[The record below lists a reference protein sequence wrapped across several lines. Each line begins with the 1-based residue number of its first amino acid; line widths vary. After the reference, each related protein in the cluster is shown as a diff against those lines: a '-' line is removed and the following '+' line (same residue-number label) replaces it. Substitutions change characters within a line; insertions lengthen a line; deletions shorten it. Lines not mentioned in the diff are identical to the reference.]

1 MNMKYLFGS
10 IFALYSS
17 NLFATANDWQLSFQ
31 NPATDLMQEVIDLHD
46 LILIMMTVIT
56 LFVLFLLFYVSF
68 RFSAKRNPTPST
80 TTHNT
85 ILEVL
90 WTALPVV
97 ILVVMAVPSFKLLY
111 KQEKSDS
118 YDMTVKVIG
127 HQWYWEYEYPDHG
140 DFYFE
145 SYMIQDED
153 LQEGDLRLL
162 TVDNPLIIPANK
174 NVQILITAGDVLH
187 SWAVPSMGIKTDA
200 VPGRLNETWV
210 NVKEPGT
217 YRGQCSEIC
226 GTGHGFM
233 PVVVKV
239 LPENEFMAWVNEAK
253 NNYAINE
260 DIQPITSSENEE
272 LVLSK
277 NEVIKLE
284 FEENKL

>member
-1 MNMKYLFGS
+1 MKS
-10 IFALYSS
+10 IFSVFFFLVSFEA
-17 NLFATANDWQLSFQ
+17 FGKQATDWQLSFQ
-31 NPATDLMQEVIDLHD
+31 NPATDLMGSVVGLHNI
-46 LILIMMTVIT
+46 ILIVMTLVT

-68 RFSAKRNPTPST
+68 RFSAKRNPIPST

-85 ILEVL
+85 VVEVL
-90 WTALPVV
+90 WTAIPIV
-97 ILVVMAVPSFKLLY
+97 ILVVLAIPSFKLLY
-111 KQEKSDS
+111 QQEKSEN

-162 TVDNPLIIPANK
+162 TVDNPLVIPANK
-174 NVQILITAGDVLH
+174 NIQILITAGDVLH
-187 SWAVPSMGIKTDA
+187 SWAVPSMGLKTDA

-210 NVKEPGT
+210 NVKEPGI

-239 LPENEFMAWVNEAK
+239 LPESEFIAWANEAK

-260 DIQPITSSENEE
+260 DIKTNETNEE
-272 LVLSK
+272 IIISQNNL
-277 NEVIKLE
+277 IKLE
-284 FEENKL
+284 ENNL

>member
-1 MNMKYLFGS
+1 MKSLFTV
-10 IFALYSS
+10 IFVFLTS
-17 NLFATANDWQLSFQ
+17 NLYAVATDWQLSFQ
-31 NPATDLMQEVIDLHD
+31 NPATDLMQKVVTLHD
-46 LILIMMTVIT
+46 GILIVMTVVT

-68 RFSAKRNPTPST
+68 RFSAKRNPIPST

-85 ILEVL
+85 IIEVL
-90 WTALPVV
+90 WTAIPVV
-97 ILVVMAVPSFKLLY
+97 ILVVIAIPSFKLLY
-111 KQEKSDS
+111 EQEKSDS

-145 SYMIQDED
+145 SYMVEDED
-153 LQEGDLRLL
+153 LQQGDLRLL
-162 TVDNPLIIPANK
+162 TVDNPLVIPANK
-174 NVQILITAGDVLH
+174 NVQILISAGDVLH

-210 NVKEPGT
+210 NVREPGT

-226 GTGHGFM
+226 GRGHGFM

-260 DIQPITSSENEE
+260 NINLNKSSEDEE
-272 LVLSK
+272 IIISENKIIEL
-277 NEVIKLE
+277 
-284 FEENKL
+284 EENKL

>member
-1 MNMKYLFGS
+1 MRS
-10 IFALYSS
+10 IFSVFFFLVSFEA
-17 NLFATANDWQLSFQ
+17 FGKQATDWQLSFQ
-31 NPATDLMQEVIDLHD
+31 NPATDLMGSVVGLHNI
-46 LILIMMTVIT
+46 ILIVMTLVT

-68 RFSAKRNPTPST
+68 RFSAKRNPIPST

-85 ILEVL
+85 VVEVL
-90 WTALPVV
+90 WTAIPIV
-97 ILVVMAVPSFKLLY
+97 ILVVLAIPSFKLLY
-111 KQEKSDS
+111 QQEKSEN

-162 TVDNPLIIPANK
+162 TVDNPLVIPANK
-174 NVQILITAGDVLH
+174 NIQILITAGDVLH
-187 SWAVPSMGIKTDA
+187 SWAVPSMGLKTDA

-210 NVKEPGT
+210 NVKEPGI

-239 LPENEFMAWVNEAK
+239 LPESEFIAWANEAK

-260 DIQPITSSENEE
+260 DIKTNETNEE
-272 LVLSK
+272 IIISQNNL
-277 NEVIKLE
+277 IKLE
-284 FEENKL
+284 ENNL

>member
-1 MNMKYLFGS
+1 MKLLFTA
-10 IFALYSS
+10 FFVTLTS
-17 NLFATANDWQLSFQ
+17 NLYAVAKDWQLSFQ
-31 NPATDLMQEVIDLHD
+31 NPATDLMQKVVSLHD
-46 LILIMMTVIT
+46 LILIVMTVVT

-68 RFSAKRNPTPST
+68 RFSAKRNPIPST

-85 ILEVL
+85 IIEVL
-90 WTALPVV
+90 WTAIPIV
-97 ILVVMAVPSFKLLY
+97 ILVAIAIPSFKLLY
-111 KQEKSDS
+111 EQEKSDS

-145 SYMIQDED
+145 SYMVQDED

-162 TVDNPLIIPANK
+162 TVDNPLVIPANK
-174 NVQILITAGDVLH
+174 NVQILISAGDVLH

-226 GTGHGFM
+226 GSGHGFM

-239 LPENEFMAWVNEAK
+239 LPENEFMAWANEAK

-260 DIQPITSSENEE
+260 DIETNKTSEDEIIISENKI
-272 LVLSK
+272 L
-277 NEVIKLE
+277 KLE
-284 FEENKL
+284 ENRL

>member
-1 MNMKYLFGS
+1 MKS
-10 IFALYSS
+10 ILSVFFIFISFELYGKQ
-17 NLFATANDWQLSFQ
+17 ATDWQLSFQ
-31 NPATDLMQEVIDLHD
+31 NPATDLMGSVVGLHNV
-46 LILIMMTVIT
+46 ILIVMSLIT

-68 RFSAKRNPTPST
+68 RFSAKRNPIPST
-80 TTHNT
+80 RTHNT
-85 ILEVL
+85 VVEVL
-90 WTALPVV
+90 WTAIPIV
-97 ILVVMAVPSFKLLY
+97 ILVVLAVPSFKLLY
-111 KQEKSDS
+111 QQEKSEN

-153 LQEGDLRLL
+153 LKEGDLRLL
-162 TVDNPLIIPANK
+162 TVDNPLVIPANK

-187 SWAVPSMGIKTDA
+187 SWAVPSMGLKTDA

-210 NVKEPGT
+210 NVKEPGI

-226 GTGHGFM
+226 GSGHGFM

-239 LPENEFMAWVNEAK
+239 LPEREFMAWANEAK

-260 DIQPITSSENEE
+260 DIEIDKPEE
-272 LVLSK
+272 
-277 NEVIKLE
+277 EIVISQNNIIQL
-284 FEENKL
+284 EENNL

>member
-1 MNMKYLFGS
+1 MKKLFS
-10 IFALYSS
+10 IIFVFLTS
-17 NLFATANDWQLSFQ
+17 NLYAVATDWQLSFQ
-31 NPATDLMQEVIDLHD
+31 NPATDLMKKVISLHNG
-46 LILIMMTVIT
+46 ILIVMTAIT

-68 RFSAKRNPTPST
+68 RFSAKRNPVPST

-85 ILEVL
+85 VIEVL
-90 WTALPVV
+90 WTAIPVV
-97 ILVVMAVPSFKLLY
+97 ILVIMAIPSFKLLY
-111 KQEKSDS
+111 EQEKSET

-145 SYMIQDED
+145 SYMVQDED

-162 TVDNPLIIPANK
+162 TVDNPLVIPANK
-174 NVQILITAGDVLH
+174 NVQILISAGDVLH

-210 NVKEPGT
+210 NVKEPGI

-239 LPENEFMAWVNEAK
+239 LPENEFIAWANEAK

-260 DIQPITSSENEE
+260 DININQPSEDKIIVSENKIIQLEE
-272 LVLSK
+272 K
-277 NEVIKLE
+277 KI
-284 FEENKL
+284 

>member
-1 MNMKYLFGS
+1 MKS
-10 IFALYSS
+10 IFSAFFFLVSS
-17 NLFATANDWQLSFQ
+17 KAFGKQATDWQLSFQ
-31 NPATDLMQEVIDLHD
+31 NPATDLMGSVVGLHNI
-46 LILIMMTVIT
+46 ILIVMTLVT

-68 RFSAKRNPTPST
+68 RFSAKRNPIPST
-80 TTHNT
+80 RTHNT
-85 ILEVL
+85 VVEVL
-90 WTALPVV
+90 WTAIPIV
-97 ILVVMAVPSFKLLY
+97 ILVVLAIPSFKLLY
-111 KQEKSDS
+111 QQEKSEN

-145 SYMIQDED
+145 SYMVQDAD

-162 TVDNPLIIPANK
+162 TVDNPLVIPANK
-174 NVQILITAGDVLH
+174 NIQILITAGDVLH
-187 SWAVPSMGIKTDA
+187 SWAVPSMGLKTDA

-210 NVKEPGT
+210 NVKEPGI

-239 LPENEFMAWVNEAK
+239 LPESEFIAWANEAK

-260 DIQPITSSENEE
+260 DIKTNETNEE
-272 LVLSK
+272 IIISQNNLIQL
-277 NEVIKLE
+277 
-284 FEENKL
+284 EENNL

>member
-1 MNMKYLFGS
+1 MKS
-10 IFALYSS
+10 IFSVFFFLVSFNA
-17 NLFATANDWQLSFQ
+17 FGKQATDWQLSFQ
-31 NPATDLMQEVIDLHD
+31 NPATDLMGSVVGLHNV
-46 LILIMMTVIT
+46 ILIVMTLVT

-68 RFSAKRNPTPST
+68 RFSAKRNPIPST

-85 ILEVL
+85 VVEVL
-90 WTALPVV
+90 WTAIPIV
-97 ILVVMAVPSFKLLY
+97 ILVVLAIPSFKLLY
-111 KQEKSDS
+111 QQEKSEN

-145 SYMIQDED
+145 SYMVQDAD

-162 TVDNPLIIPANK
+162 TVDNPLVIPANK
-174 NVQILITAGDVLH
+174 NIQILITAGDVLH
-187 SWAVPSMGIKTDA
+187 SWAVPSMGLKTDA

-210 NVKEPGT
+210 NVKEPGI

-239 LPENEFMAWVNEAK
+239 LPESEFIAWANEAK

-260 DIQPITSSENEE
+260 DIKTNETNEE
-272 LVLSK
+272 IIISQNNLIQL
-277 NEVIKLE
+277 
-284 FEENKL
+284 EENNL

>member
-1 MNMKYLFGS
+1 MKS
-10 IFALYSS
+10 IFTLFLIFISFELYGKQ
-17 NLFATANDWQLSFQ
+17 ATDWQLSFQ
-31 NPATDLMQEVIDLHD
+31 NPATDLMGSVVGLHNI
-46 LILIMMTVIT
+46 ILIVMTLVT

-68 RFSAKRNPTPST
+68 RFSAKRNPIPST

-85 ILEVL
+85 VVEVL
-90 WTALPVV
+90 WTAIPIV
-97 ILVVMAVPSFKLLY
+97 ILVVLAIPSFKLLY
-111 KQEKSDS
+111 QQEKSEN
-118 YDMTVKVIG
+118 YDMTIKVIG

-162 TVDNPLIIPANK
+162 TVDNPLVIPANK
-174 NVQILITAGDVLH
+174 NIQILITAGDVLH
-187 SWAVPSMGIKTDA
+187 SWAVPSMGLKTDA

-210 NVKEPGT
+210 NVKEPGI

-239 LPENEFMAWVNEAK
+239 LPESEFIAWANEAK

-260 DIQPITSSENEE
+260 DIKTNETNEE
-272 LVLSK
+272 IIISQNNLIQL
-277 NEVIKLE
+277 
-284 FEENKL
+284 EENNL

>member
-1 MNMKYLFGS
+1 MKFLFGS
-10 IFALYSS
+10 IFVFFTS
-17 NLFATANDWQLSFQ
+17 NLFASANDWQLSFQ
-31 NPATDLMQEVIDLHD
+31 NPATNLMQEVIDLHD
-46 LILIMMTVIT
+46 LILIIMTVIT

-97 ILVVMAVPSFKLLY
+97 ILVVIAIPSFKLLY
-111 KQEKSDS
+111 KQEKSDT

-140 DFYFE
+140 NFYFE

-162 TVDNPLIIPANK
+162 TVDNPLVIPANK

-200 VPGRLNETWV
+200 VPGRLMKPGSMSKSQEHIVV
-210 NVKEPGT
+210 NALKFV
-217 YRGQCSEIC
+217 
-226 GTGHGFM
+226 GH
-233 PVVVKV
+233 VTV
-239 LPENEFMAWVNEAK
+239 LC
-253 NNYAINE
+253 
-260 DIQPITSSENEE
+260 
-272 LVLSK
+272 L
-277 NEVIKLE
+277 
-284 FEENKL
+284 

>member
-1 MNMKYLFGS
+1 MKS
-10 IFALYSS
+10 IFSVFFFLVSFNA
-17 NLFATANDWQLSFQ
+17 FGKQATDWQLSFQ
-31 NPATDLMQEVIDLHD
+31 NPATDLMGSVVGLHNI
-46 LILIMMTVIT
+46 ILIVMTLVT

-68 RFSAKRNPTPST
+68 RFSAKRNPIPST

-85 ILEVL
+85 VVEVL
-90 WTALPVV
+90 WTAIPIV
-97 ILVVMAVPSFKLLY
+97 ILVVLAIPSFKLLY
-111 KQEKSDS
+111 QQEKSEN

-145 SYMIQDED
+145 SYMVQDAD

-162 TVDNPLIIPANK
+162 TVDNPLVIPANK
-174 NVQILITAGDVLH
+174 NIQILITAGDVLH
-187 SWAVPSMGIKTDA
+187 SWAVPSMGLKTDA

-210 NVKEPGT
+210 NVKEPGI

-226 GTGHGFM
+226 GSGHGFM

-239 LPENEFMAWVNEAK
+239 LPESEFIAWANEAK

-260 DIQPITSSENEE
+260 DIKTNETNEE
-272 LVLSK
+272 IIISQNNL
-277 NEVIKLE
+277 IKLE
-284 FEENKL
+284 ENNL

>member
-1 MNMKYLFGS
+1 MKS
-10 IFALYSS
+10 IFSVFFFLVSFNALGKQ
-17 NLFATANDWQLSFQ
+17 ATDWQLSFQ
-31 NPATDLMQEVIDLHD
+31 NPATDLMGSVVGLHNI
-46 LILIMMTVIT
+46 ILIVMTLVT

-68 RFSAKRNPTPST
+68 RFSAKRNPIPST

-85 ILEVL
+85 VVEVL
-90 WTALPVV
+90 WTAIPIV
-97 ILVVMAVPSFKLLY
+97 ILVVLAIPSFKLLY
-111 KQEKSDS
+111 QQEKSEN

-162 TVDNPLIIPANK
+162 TVDNPLVIPANK
-174 NVQILITAGDVLH
+174 NIQILITAGDVLH
-187 SWAVPSMGIKTDA
+187 SWAVPSMGLKTDA

-210 NVKEPGT
+210 NVKEPGI

-239 LPENEFMAWVNEAK
+239 LPESEFIAWANEAK

-260 DIQPITSSENEE
+260 DIKTNETNEE
-272 LVLSK
+272 IIISQNNL
-277 NEVIKLE
+277 IKLE
-284 FEENKL
+284 ENNL

>member
-1 MNMKYLFGS
+1 MKS
-10 IFALYSS
+10 IFSVFFFLVSFEA
-17 NLFATANDWQLSFQ
+17 FGKQATDWQLSFQ
-31 NPATDLMQEVIDLHD
+31 NPATDLMGSVVGLHNI
-46 LILIMMTVIT
+46 ILIVMTLVT

-68 RFSAKRNPTPST
+68 RFSAKRNPIPST

-85 ILEVL
+85 VVEVL
-90 WTALPVV
+90 WTAIPIV
-97 ILVVMAVPSFKLLY
+97 ILVVLAIPSFKLLY
-111 KQEKSDS
+111 QQEKSEN

-145 SYMIQDED
+145 SYMVQDAD

-162 TVDNPLIIPANK
+162 TVDNPLVIPANK
-174 NVQILITAGDVLH
+174 NIQILITAGDVLH
-187 SWAVPSMGIKTDA
+187 SWAVPSMGLKTDA

-210 NVKEPGT
+210 NVKEPGI

-239 LPENEFMAWVNEAK
+239 LPESEFIAWANEAK

-260 DIQPITSSENEE
+260 DIKTNETNEE
-272 LVLSK
+272 IIISQNNL
-277 NEVIKLE
+277 IKLE
-284 FEENKL
+284 ENNL